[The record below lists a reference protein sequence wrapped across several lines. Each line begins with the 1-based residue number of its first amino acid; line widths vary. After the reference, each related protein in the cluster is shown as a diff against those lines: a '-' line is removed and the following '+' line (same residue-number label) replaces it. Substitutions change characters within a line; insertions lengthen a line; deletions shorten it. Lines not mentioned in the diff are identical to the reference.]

1 MKASLHV
8 KKKTLWVMAVP
19 DVSSSENKE
28 LICPLEGK
36 EVEKLDIELKHHKFK
51 HIFQAK
57 PLIA

>member
-1 MKASLHV
+1 
-8 KKKTLWVMAVP
+8 MAVP